1 MINRINLAIIALTM
15 VMWPAIAQTTYTFN
29 GTSWS
34 DGGGTVSGPLWS
46 TSSNIVLSSGT
57 YAVSRI
63 EQLQNTAII
72 NSRYAIYQTITPQ
85 LSGDVESITLWVET
99 VPSTVYNVTVKVYS
113 GTPTGSSSEIGSS
126 TLQTGVN
133 EMVFPFS
140 AGVSLVKGGSY
151 FIRVVHQTANL
162 WRWRLG
168 PVNSYSTETLYL
180 PFESDPPAATN
191 LQWFDDFNGGG
202 YWYDTGNEDDRSLT
216 FSLKYRMDIN
226 DLTVGSGVTF
236 SASKDEV
243 HVAGDLVNNG
253 NIVLQATSAAYAQL
267 KVDGS
272 ISGSGTVVQNMYL
285 TGSGHH
291 ALASPMT
298 AGFTTT
304 SGTASALYS
313 YDAATGAY
321 DMSPSTTAAGVGY
334 FGLLGTGG
342 FRTANGTF
350 SVTGTPNTSHTHTLG
365 YATTVA
371 AGGSGNGWNLVGN
384 PYTCALDWP
393 AVTKSAGVTNA
404 FYIWNPATSTY
415 DYYVN
420 GVSAPTGTYAGSSI
434 ASPYIAPMQAF
445 WVQTTSS
452 GQTLTSTMAASG
464 TVSQAPALYKTL
476 PDQVILVAT
485 SLVDS
490 NKADALW
497 IKNVAGATSG
507 FEVAEDAWK
516 MSNYGG
522 QPELA
527 TWAAGE
533 RFAVNAMDLTGPTSV
548 PVDFRAPV
556 NGVKYA
562 VRVEADGY
570 VAVLEDRLT
579 GAMYPL
585 SQGPAVLRSAEWTD
599 EVPRLVLYLNP
610 SAALGQSSVD
620 APEFWAF
627 ATADA
632 VLLHAASAGWAE
644 LVSLDGRVL
653 DRQRVEQG
661 VTALRRPQVS
671 GVYVVRS
678 GTQTAKIWVP

>member
-1 MINRINLAIIALTM
+1 VI
-15 VMWPAIAQTTYTFN
+15 
-29 GTSWS
+29 
-34 DGGGTVSGPLWS
+34 
-46 TSSNIVLSSGT
+46 
-57 YAVSRI
+57 
-63 EQLQNTAII
+63 
-72 NSRYAIYQTITPQ
+72 
-85 LSGDVESITLWVET
+85 
-99 VPSTVYNVTVKVYS
+99 
-113 GTPTGSSSEIGSS
+113 
-126 TLQTGVN
+126 
-133 EMVFPFS
+133 
-140 AGVSLVKGGSY
+140 
-151 FIRVVHQTANL
+151 
-162 WRWRLG
+162 
-168 PVNSYSTETLYL
+168 
-180 PFESDPPAATN
+180 
-191 LQWFDDFNGGG
+191 
-202 YWYDTGNEDDRSLT
+202 
-216 FSLKYRMDIN
+216 
-226 DLTVGSGVTF
+226 
-236 SASKDEV
+236 
-243 HVAGDLVNNG
+243 
-253 NIVLQATSAAYAQL
+253 
-267 KVDGS
+267 
-272 ISGSGTVVQNMYL
+272 
-285 TGSGHH
+285 
-291 ALASPMT
+291 
-298 AGFTTT
+298 
-304 SGTASALYS
+304 
-313 YDAATGAY
+313 
-321 DMSPSTTAAGVGY
+321 
-334 FGLLGTGG
+334 
-342 FRTANGTF
+342 
-350 SVTGTPNTSHTHTLG
+350 
-365 YATTVA
+365 
-371 AGGSGNGWNLVGN
+371 
-384 PYTCALDWP
+384 
-393 AVTKSAGVTNA
+393 NA

-599 EVPRLVLYLNP
+599 EVPRLVLYLNL

>member
-1 MINRINLAIIALTM
+1 MILDLKLSALAIVFVQLFACNT
-15 VMWPAIAQTTYTFN
+15 PAVCQNMTI
-29 GTSWS
+29 
-34 DGGGTVSGPLWS
+34 
-46 TSSNIVLSSGT
+46 SSGGSIH
-57 YAVSRI
+57 A
-63 EQLQNTAII
+63 A
-72 NSRYAIYQTITPQ
+72 
-85 LSGDVESITLWVET
+85 SGAKIS
-99 VPSTVYNVTVKVYS
+99 
-113 GTPTGSSSEIGSS
+113 
-126 TLQTGVN
+126 
-133 EMVFPFS
+133 
-140 AGVSLVKGGSY
+140 
-151 FIRVVHQTANL
+151 
-162 WRWRLG
+162 
-168 PVNSYSTETLYL
+168 
-180 PFESDPPAATN
+180 
-191 LQWFDDFNGGG
+191 
-202 YWYDTGNEDDRSLT
+202 
-216 FSLKYRMDIN
+216 
-226 DLTVGSGVTF
+226 
-236 SASKDEV
+236 
-243 HVAGDLVNNG
+243 VAGDLALGGALN
-253 NIVLQATSAAYAQL
+253 LAADAASYAQF

-272 ISGSGTVVQNMYL
+272 ISGSGSVVQNMYL

-313 YDAATGAY
+313 YDATTGAY
-321 DMSPSTTAAGVGY
+321 DMSPSTSSAGVGY
-334 FGLLGTGG
+334 FGLLGAGG

-350 SVTGTPNTSHTHTLG
+350 SITGTPNTSHTHTLG

-384 PYTCALDWP
+384 PYTCALDWT

-415 DYYVN
+415 DYYVS

-485 SLVDS
+485 SLGDS
-490 NKADALW
+490 TKADALW
-497 IKNVAGATSG
+497 IKNVAGATLG
-507 FEVAEDAWK
+507 FDVAEDAWK

-533 RFAVNAMDLTGPTSV
+533 RLAVNAMDLAGPTSV
-548 PVDFRAPV
+548 PVDFRAPAS
-556 NGVKYA
+556 GVKYA

-570 VAVLEDRLT
+570 GAVLEDRLT
-579 GAMYPL
+579 GAMHPL

-599 EVPRLVLYLNP
+599 EVPRLVLHLNP
-610 SAALGQSSVD
+610 FALGQSSAE

-632 VLLHAASAGWAE
+632 VLLHTASAGWAE

-653 DRQRVEQG
+653 DHQRVEQG

-671 GVYVVRS
+671 GVYLVRA